1 MWRGSGT
8 ARGQLSLER
17 SAPDG
22 VCAWELSAHL
32 WSWLGIQRPWGAQGL
47 SADGPGLPTTDHAAT
62 LRGTSYTPGG
72 PAFLTTQVSEASS
85 LPLLSH
91 EAALAYCLA
100 AGTNSPIEGR
110 RERGFIQLTVQGC
123 EPLRRQECEA
133 AGHIHSHRQ
142 NELNTGAQL
151 TSSITFWGP
160 LTLSGRVKI
169 ISHRYAQR
177 PISQVVLDSAELA
190 VAIR

>member
-1 MWRGSGT
+1 MTGDPHFKRSRKIPKFQSGEFYLLQGDNRPTPSSQHVQCGGAAARPEASSAWREVS
-8 ARGQLSLER
+8 QMES
-17 SAPDG
+17 
-22 VCAWELSAHL
+22 VAWELSAHL

-85 LPLLSH
+85 LPLLFH
-91 EAALAYCLA
+91 EAALASCLA

-110 RERGFIQLTVQGC
+110 REKGFIQLTVQGC
-123 EPLRRQECEA
+123 EPWRRQECEA

-142 NELNTGAQL
+142 N
-151 TSSITFWGP
+151 
-160 LTLSGRVKI
+160 
-169 ISHRYAQR
+169 
-177 PISQVVLDSAELA
+177 
-190 VAIR
+190 